1 VGRKREP
8 GTLLSLP
15 LIHSS
20 TLRIPQETQA
30 EEISNKF
37 SNLKK
42 EEKNRAKKIQD
53 VEKTIQTLQADLEKP
68 VEVENM
74 TDVDDEI
81 VRLFTSYICIFP
93 TLE

>member
-1 VGRKREP
+1 VGRKREA

-15 LIHSS
+15 LILSS
-20 TLRIPQETQA
+20 TVRIPQEIQA
-30 EEISNKF
+30 EEIANKL

-68 VEVENM
+68 VKVENM
-74 TDVDDEI
+74 ADVDQEI
-81 VRLFTSYICIFP
+81 VRFFTS
-93 TLE
+93 